1 VPFLYSTNGEQIRF
15 HDVRRE
21 QNRSRWVSAFHT
33 PAALGEM
40 LDRDLDAELAA
51 LAGLIQNARMR
62 PYQVDANAAIEQA
75 IGEGKRKLLITMATA
90 PARRS

>member
-1 VPFLYSTNGEQIRF
+1 
-15 HDVRRE
+15 
-21 QNRSRWVSAFHT
+21 
-33 PAALGEM
+33 
-40 LDRDLDAELAA
+40 
-51 LAGLIQNARMR
+51 MR